1 MFFGL
6 SAPKKFACISARRCS
21 RRSLP
26 RTEQFRAMA
35 FAKMTWRE
43 SLRDIEACLSARSSK
58 LYHLGLRKAVA
69 RSTPANASGFRG
81 WRIWADSRRSSFAKR
96 GICMLPSR
104 LSWSSRTRPTLWTPR
119 RSICVFRYFRG
130 PTFVRR
136 RAAVKIHNLLDWRGV
151 IPSFTHIRRHDRA
164 TVRGLRRARLAVP
177 GKRHRRKPTCESRG
191 PAGRHSLV
199 FNAAA
204 GTIATARGGL

>member
-1 MFFGL
+1 MNVLREKSLHGRALRQFLFGFDL
-6 SAPKKFACISARRCS
+6 NGTADFRDVFRVLGPEKFPCISARRCS

-58 LYHLGLRKAVA
+58 LYHLGVRKAVA

-104 LSWSSRTRPTLWTPR
+104 LSWSSRTRPTL
-119 RSICVFRYFRG
+119 
-130 PTFVRR
+130 
-136 RAAVKIHNLLDWRGV
+136 
-151 IPSFTHIRRHDRA
+151 
-164 TVRGLRRARLAVP
+164 
-177 GKRHRRKPTCESRG
+177 
-191 PAGRHSLV
+191 
-199 FNAAA
+199 
-204 GTIATARGGL
+204 